1 MKSAYSYIRFS
12 SPEQA
17 KGDSFR
23 RQSVN
28 AAKWA
33 DKNGYQIVD
42 ELTDLGVSAYRGK
55 NTKEGRLGAFLEMI
69 KDKKIAEGSVLIVES
84 LDRFSRSQVREV
96 LPDFLNV
103 INSGIGVV
111 TLADGRLYDID
122 SLDKDNFAL
131 LAGLIVM
138 TRAHEESERK
148 GERVAAAWSRKRF
161 EAREKS
167 VPLTDRI
174 PGWLI
179 PERDGTGRRFFTE
192 DKDKADI
199 VRRIFAETDQGLGRR
214 AIAKGLNREGRLS
227 FLSETAWQPSSVIKI
242 IRSRT
247 AVGEYQPHRRGKDGK
262 LMPDGDA
269 IKGYYPV
276 VIDEALWVRANA
288 AVTVRRIDGG
298 GRPSTEVANLLRG
311 LAWCRCGN
319 RMLFLNKGRPPKGG
333 CYYVCSE
340 AARDGKECSNKRLW
354 NARNVER
361 YLLHQIDPARVA
373 AAFEPASEREQTSSK
388 TYDLQLS
395 QLTAEMRSAL
405 AIAAKHEGKNLGLE
419 FEAHAETLIEQIA
432 EVRKKRDAAASAERS
447 RPHLPTIQSALK
459 SFADLVGE
467 LAGSTPEEKV
477 RLRTAILQQLRT
489 TFAKIVFKPH
499 AIAGLI
505 ELPGKPKTMKGPFG
519 IPKPIEVLPVERK
532 QPRYFFRHTFFS
544 DDPDELAE
552 LGGGTGIISPRS
564 IANV

>member
-33 DKNGYQIVD
+33 EKNGYRIVD
-42 ELTDLGVSAYRGK
+42 ELTDLGVSGYRGK

-69 KDKKIAEGSVLIVES
+69 KDGKIEIGSVLIVES

-111 TLADGRLYDID
+111 TLADGRLYDAV
-122 SLDKDNFAL
+122 SLDTDNFAL

-148 GERVAAAWSRKRF
+148 GERVAAAWSRKRV

-179 PERDGTGRRFFTE
+179 SRRDGTGRRIFTE
-192 DKDKADI
+192 DPVKANI

-214 AIAKGLNREGRLS
+214 AIAKGLNRNDKLS
-227 FLSETAWQPSSVIKI
+227 FLSQTSWQPSSVIKI

-247 AVGEYQPHRRGKDGK
+247 TVGEYQPHRRDKDGK
-262 LMPDGDA
+262 LIPDGHP

-276 VIDEALWVRANA
+276 VIDEALWVRANT
-288 AVTVRRIDGG
+288 AVTVRRTNAA
-298 GRPSTEVANLLRG
+298 GRPSTEV
-311 LAWCRCGN
+311 
-319 RMLFLNKGRPPKGG
+319 
-333 CYYVCSE
+333 
-340 AARDGKECSNKRLW
+340 
-354 NARNVER
+354 
-361 YLLHQIDPARVA
+361 
-373 AAFEPASEREQTSSK
+373 
-388 TYDLQLS
+388 
-395 QLTAEMRSAL
+395 
-405 AIAAKHEGKNLGLE
+405 
-419 FEAHAETLIEQIA
+419 
-432 EVRKKRDAAASAERS
+432 
-447 RPHLPTIQSALK
+447 
-459 SFADLVGE
+459 
-467 LAGSTPEEKV
+467 
-477 RLRTAILQQLRT
+477 
-489 TFAKIVFKPH
+489 
-499 AIAGLI
+499 
-505 ELPGKPKTMKGPFG
+505 
-519 IPKPIEVLPVERK
+519 
-532 QPRYFFRHTFFS
+532 
-544 DDPDELAE
+544 
-552 LGGGTGIISPRS
+552 
-564 IANV
+564 

>member
-33 DKNGYQIVD
+33 EDNGYRIVD

-55 NTKEGRLGAFLEMI
+55 NTKEGRLGAFLAMI
-69 KDKKIAEGSVLIVES
+69 KDGKIAEGSVLIVES

-111 TLADGRLYDID
+111 TLADGRLYDIA
-122 SLDKDNFAL
+122 SLDKDNFSL

-161 EAREKS
+161 DAREKS

-179 PERDGTGRRFFTE
+179 SERDGTGRRLFTE

-199 VRRIFAETDQGLGRR
+199 VRRIFAQTDQGLGRR
-214 AIAKGLNREGRLS
+214 AIVKGLNREGKLS
-227 FLSETAWQPSSVIKI
+227 FLSETAWQPSSVIRI

-247 AVGEYQPHRRGKDGK
+247 TLGEYQPHRRDTDGK
-262 LMPDGDA
+262 LIRDGSP
-269 IKGYYPV
+269 IKGYYPA
-276 VIDEALWVRANA
+276 VIDEALWVRANT
-288 AVTVRRIDGG
+288 AVTVRRIDGA
-298 GRPSTEVANLLRG
+298 GRPSTEVTNLIRG
-311 LAWCRCGN
+311 LAWCRCGK
-319 RMLFLNKGRPPKGG
+319 RMLFLNKGEPPKGG
-333 CYYVCSE
+333 RYYVCSE
-340 AARDGKECSNKRLW
+340 AARDGKECDNKRLW
-354 NARNVER
+354 NAKNVER
-361 YLLHQIDPARVA
+361 YVLHQIDPARVT
-373 AAFEPASEREQTSSK
+373 AAFEPAAARTGLSTEDFDAQLVAIGK
-388 TYDLQLS
+388 KLQAAMDLSAEYKGNSLS
-395 QLTAEMRSAL
+395 VRYKAL
-405 AIAAKHEGKNLGLE
+405 AESLNDE
-419 FEAHAETLIEQIA
+419 FEQ
-432 EVRKKRDAAASAERS
+432 VRKQRDEAAAAERS
-447 RPHLPTIQSALK
+447 RPHLPTVQSALDN
-459 SFADLVGE
+459 FADLVAK
-467 LAGSTPEEKV
+467 LADATTDEKV
-477 RLRTAILQQLRT
+477 RYRIAIIQQLRT
-489 TFAKIVFKPH
+489 AFAKIVFKPH

-505 ELPGKPKTMKGPFG
+505 ELPEEPKSMKGLFG
-519 IPKPIEVLPVERK
+519 FPKQIERK
-532 QPRYFFRHTFFS
+532 TVDGKKRYFFRHTFFS

-552 LGGGTGIISPRS
+552 YGGGTGIISPRS
-564 IANV
+564 IVNV